1 MPGFLYASPM
11 SLKDTYNS
19 CLKAMYGLRRFGII
33 LGLETIKSI
42 LNALGDP
49 QNSFRSIHVA
59 GTNGKGSVAAALSS
73 ILKECGYRVGLY
85 TSPHLVRFNER
96 IRINNC
102 NVSDNA
108 VVKSYRAV
116 QKACQGNRPP
126 TFFELA
132 TAMALYEFSRQAV
145 DWAVIETGMGGRLDA
160 TNVIQPAIS
169 IITNISMEHREY
181 LGSTL
186 TQITREKAG
195 IIKQATPVVSA
206 IKQKQ
211 AKSVVQRIADKKSAP
226 LYLLGKDF
234 KVRRQ
239 PDGGFSYYG
248 IENTWHNMHTE
259 LLGNFQVENAAL
271 AIAACELLNKDKIA
285 ISQKSIRNGLL
296 KTRWPGRLE
305 IISEHPMIILDG
317 AHNLIAARKLAKFL
331 GDNFA
336 RRPVTLVV
344 GILDDK
350 PYKPMLKSLLPVCSR
365 VIVTRAKTDR
375 ALDTQRLFET
385 AKKIISDVTIIADV
399 AQAFKQAVA
408 AADFNEVICIAG
420 SLYVV
425 GEAKAAIEKG
435 LINSLKTHR

>member
-1 MPGFLYASPM
+1 LPGFLYASLM
-11 SLKDTYNS
+11 ALKDTYND

-42 LNALGDP
+42 LNALGNP
-49 QNSFRSIHVA
+49 QNHFCSIHVA

-73 ILKECGYRVGLY
+73 ILQQCGVRVGLY

-96 IRINNC
+96 ICINNRH
-102 NVSDNA
+102 VSDDA
-108 VVKSYRAV
+108 VVKSYCAV
-116 QKACQGNRPP
+116 QKAYHGNRPP
-126 TFFELA
+126 TFFELT
-132 TAMALYEFSRQAV
+132 TAMALYEFGRQAV

-160 TNVIQPAIS
+160 TNVIHPAIS
-169 IITNISMEHREY
+169 IITNISMEHRHY

-186 TQITREKAG
+186 SQITREKAG
-195 IIKQATPVVSA
+195 IIKQGIPVVSA
-206 IKQKQ
+206 IKQRQ
-211 AKSVVQRIADKKSAP
+211 AKSVVQRIAGKKSAP

-234 KVRRQ
+234 KIRRQ
-239 PDGGFSYYG
+239 PNGEFSYYG
-248 IENTWHNMHTE
+248 IENTWHNMHTA
-259 LLGNFQVENAAL
+259 LLGHFQVENAAL
-271 AIAACELLNKDKIA
+271 VIAACELLNKDRIA
-285 ISQKSIRNGLL
+285 ISQKSIHNGLI

-331 GDNFA
+331 GDNLA
-336 RRPVTLVV
+336 QRPITLVV

-350 PYKPMLKSLLPVCSR
+350 PFKSMLKSLLSVCSR
-365 VIVTRAKTDR
+365 VIITRAKTDR
-375 ALDTQRLFET
+375 ALDTQKLFET
-385 AKKIISDVTIIADV
+385 AKKIISDVTVIPDV

-408 AADFNEVICIAG
+408 NADFNEVICIAG

-435 LINSLKTHR
+435 LINSLKTHK